1 MLSRVMLQYRVSGGL
16 NSSTNDSSGSNAN
29 VPIMYRLSGVVSALP
44 SSAASALSSALG
56 WVSSSGLTVRWSVAS
71 LTIVHAIAVNCSAA
85 SASVIGCNGSASTH
99 SMSMVAGSSVSASPM
114 YSRTTIDEASAG
126 MGIHCAAPR
135 MWAAGSAAESTSANA
150 PELRLRSVSLT

>member
-1 MLSRVMLQYRVSGGL
+1 MLSRVMFQYRVSGGL
-16 NSSTNDSSGSNAN
+16 NSSTNDSSGSSAN
-29 VPIMYRLSGVVSALP
+29 VPIMYRLSGVVSAPP
-44 SSAASALSSALG
+44 SSAASVSSALG

-114 YSRTTIDEASAG
+114 YSRTTIDDASAG
-126 MGIHCAAPR
+126 MGIHCAAAR
-135 MWAAGSAAESTSANA
+135 MWAGGSAAESTSANA
-150 PELRLRSVSLT
+150 PELSLRSVSLR